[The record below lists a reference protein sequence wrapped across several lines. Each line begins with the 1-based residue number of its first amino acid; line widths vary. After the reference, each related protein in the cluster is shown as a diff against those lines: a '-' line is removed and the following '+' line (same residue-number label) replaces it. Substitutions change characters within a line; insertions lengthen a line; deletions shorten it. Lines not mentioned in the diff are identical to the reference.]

1 MVFTSAILM
10 AATDGHFAAF
20 VVFWQETAWIWLV
33 ASVVLIMIPSWLL
46 RGQDPVSLDA
56 SNAILDAFREALFG
70 DSSDDD
76 AHHRVT
82 LFKRERRWRSMTD
95 GSGKWQ
101 RPGSRWLVP
110 VARSGHGSK
119 KTRARFRCPDDTDR
133 AEGIAGRAW
142 ARSRVVRAKRLPNL
156 NGPDCS
162 EEDLRRYAS
171 ATYVSVEWVR
181 KRKPA
186 ARSFVGFRVDDAR
199 SEPWGVLVIDS
210 RRRDFDTER
219 AREAFDTYAPVLV
232 RLLKRI

>member
-1 MVFTSAILM
+1 MASTGAILL
-10 AATDGHFAAF
+10 APASGRFANFVADWQATG
-20 VVFWQETAWIWLV
+20 WIWLTASALGIAV
-33 ASVVLIMIPSWLL
+33 ASLL
-46 RGQDPVSLDA
+46 ERRDSVPLDA
-56 SNAILDAFREALFG
+56 SNAILDAFREVVFG
-70 DSSDDD
+70 DTRDDD
-76 AHHRVT
+76 AHHRIT
-82 LFKRERRWRSMTD
+82 LFKRERGWCPAMTD
-95 GSGKWQ
+95 GSGRWQ

-119 KTRARFRCPDDTDR
+119 KTRARFRCPDDTDG

-156 NGPDCS
+156 NGPNCS
-162 EEDLRRYAS
+162 EEDLRSYAS

-219 AREAFDTYAPVLV
+219 AREAFDTYSPVLM

>member
-1 MVFTSAILM
+1 MVFTGAILM
-10 AATDGHFAAF
+10 AATDGHFAVF
-20 VVFWQETAWIWLV
+20 VVSWQETAWIWLV

-82 LFKRERRWRSMTD
+82 LFKWERRWRSMRD
-95 GSGKWQ
+95 GSGRWQ

-119 KTRARFRCPDDTDR
+119 KTLARFRCPDDTDR

-142 ARSRVVRAKRLPNL
+142 ARSSVCAMKLPNV
-156 NGPDCS
+156 NRQGCS
-162 EEDLRRYAS
+162 EKNLQRYAS
-171 ATYVSVEWVR
+171 RTYVSVRWVR

-186 ARSFVGFRVDDAR
+186 ARSFMGFRVEDTR

-210 RRRDFDTER
+210 RRPDFDTQR
-219 AREAFDTYAPVLV
+219 AQEASKAYSRVLA
-232 RLLKRI
+232 RLVQGI